1 MTTSSAPFGPKN
13 PRDEQGRFLTKSDAE
28 LRQQWENEGGY
39 EFNMQRVRDAEAI
52 MLAYHQRSQ
61 HTLSSFR
68 LIFSAR
74 QWTTCGSPP
83 VMILGAPT
91 MSLGDVMTVAKPVNQ
106 YG

>member
-1 MTTSSAPFGPKN
+1 LGGAIDEIIRPDWSEK

-39 EFNMQRVRDAEAI
+39 EFNMQRVRDAEAV

-61 HTLSSFR
+61 PTLSSFR

-83 VMILGAPT
+83 VMGLTAARL
-91 MSLGDVMTVAKPVNQ
+91 SLKRS
-106 YG
+106 